1 MSKKSVKLLASVL
14 AMAVSPLVGA
24 AGVSDDVVKIG
35 VLTDMSGVYA
45 DVGGKGALVAAQMA
59 VKDFGGK
66 VLNKRIEVV
75 YDDHKNDVD
84 TGLAIAKRWFEKDRT
99 KVDVVVELMNSQ
111 VATAVSKYAAEQKR
125 IAVKTGAATSA
136 LTNDEC
142 TRYTIDWV
150 YDSYA
155 VSLGTLREL
164 LADGIKTYTIM
175 VTDYGDKTDKAF
187 SKDIFIAANMV
198 RKKGGKIFFPPIK
211 VPASSTDFTPYLLKA
226 QEQGANGILFAQA
239 GGDFVNAV
247 KQAREF
253 GLFSETQEPVGMVVF
268 DSDIKALGLDMAQG
282 MKFTTGFYWD
292 RDNDSREW
300 SRRYYAQMKKMPTSS
315 QAGVYSAVMHYLR
328 AVQSSGTDSAD
339 DVMSKMKSTR
349 INDFFAKDGYV
360 REDGRMIHDM
370 YLAEVKKPSESKGEA
385 QWDLLKIKRT
395 IKGENIFRPLAQSA
409 CPLVKK

>member
-1 MSKKSVKLLASVL
+1 
-14 AMAVSPLVGA
+14 MAVSPLVGA

-84 TGLAIAKRWFEKDRT
+84 TGRAIAKRWFEKDRT

-187 SKDIFIAANMV
+187 SKDIFIAADTV
-198 RKKGGKIFFPPIK
+198 RKRGGKIFFPPIK

-226 QEQGANGILFAQA
+226 QEQGANGIVFAQA

>member
-1 MSKKSVKLLASVL
+1 MNNNSVKLLASLVAL
-14 AMAVSPLVGA
+14 AIAPFGQA

-45 DVGGKGALVAAQMA
+45 DVGGRGAVYAAQMA

-66 VLNKRIEVV
+66 ANGKRIEVIF
-75 YDDHKNDVD
+75 DDHKNDVD
-84 TGLAIAKRWFEKDRT
+84 TSLAIAKRWFEKDKT
-99 KVDVVVELMNSQ
+99 KVDMVVELMNSQ

-125 IAVKTGAATSA
+125 IAIKTGAATSA
-136 LTNDEC
+136 LTNEEC
-142 TRYTIDWV
+142 TRYTLDWV

-155 VSLGTLREL
+155 ISHGTLKEL

-187 SKDIFIAANMV
+187 SKDIFFAADMV

-226 QEQGANGILFAQA
+226 QEQGANGIVFAQA

-253 GLFSETQEPVGMVVF
+253 GLFTETQEPIGMVVF

-282 MKFTTGFYWD
+282 MKFTAGFYWD
-292 RDNDSREW
+292 RDAESREW
-300 SRRYYAQMKKMPTSS
+300 SKKFYAQMKKMPTSP
-315 QAGVYSAVMHYLR
+315 QAGVYSAVLHYLKS
-328 AVQSSGTDSAD
+328 VQAAGTDESDA
-339 DVMSKMKSTR
+339 VMAKMKA
-349 INDFFAKDGYV
+349 IHVNDMFAKDGVV
-360 REDGRMIHDM
+360 REDGRMVHDM
-370 YLAEVKKPSESKGEA
+370 YLMEVKKPGESKGEA
-385 QWDLLKIKRT
+385 AWDLLKIKRT
-395 IKGENIFRPLAQSA
+395 LKGENVFKPLSLSN

>member
-187 SKDIFIAANMV
+187 SKDIFIAADTV
-198 RKKGGKIFFPPIK
+198 RKRGGKFFFPPIK

-226 QEQGANGILFAQA
+226 QEQGANGIVFAQA

>member
-187 SKDIFIAANMV
+187 SKDIFIAADTV
-198 RKKGGKIFFPPIK
+198 RKRGGKIFFPPIK

>member
-1 MSKKSVKLLASVL
+1 MNNNSVKLLATLV
-14 AMAVSPLVGA
+14 AMAMPSLVQA

-45 DVGGKGALVAAQMA
+45 DVGGKGAVLAAQMA

-66 VLNKRIEVV
+66 VLNKRVEVIA
-75 YDDHKNDVD
+75 DDHKNDVD

-99 KVDVVVELMNSQ
+99 KVDMVVELMNSQ
-111 VATAVSKYAAEQKR
+111 VATAVAKYAAEQKR
-125 IAVKTGAATSA
+125 IAIKTGAATSA
-136 LTNDEC
+136 LTNEDC
-142 TRYTIDWV
+142 TRYTLDWV

-155 VSLGTLREL
+155 ISHGTLREL
-164 LADGIKTYTIM
+164 VADGIKTYTIM

-187 SKDIFIAANMV
+187 SKDIFIAADMV

-211 VPASSTDFTPYLLKA
+211 VPASSTDFTPYLMKA
-226 QEQGANGILFAQA
+226 QEQGANAIAFAQA

-253 GLFSETQEPVGMVVF
+253 GLFSETQEPVGLVVF

-292 RDNDSREW
+292 RDAESREW
-300 SRRYYAQMKKMPTSS
+300 SKRFFAQFKKMPTSS

-328 AVQSSGTDSAD
+328 AVQAAGGDNPD
-339 DVMSKMKSTR
+339 EVMAKMKATR
-349 INDFFAKDGYV
+349 VNDFFAKDGVV
-360 REDGRMIHDM
+360 REDGRMVHDM
-370 YLAEVKKPSESKGEA
+370 YLVEVKKPGESRGEA
-385 QWDLLKIKRT
+385 QWDLLKIKRV
-395 IKGENIFRPLAQSA
+395 IKGENIFRPLAQSQ

>member
-187 SKDIFIAANMV
+187 SKDIFIAADTV
-198 RKKGGKIFFPPIK
+198 RKRGGKIFFPPIK

-226 QEQGANGILFAQA
+226 QEQGANGIVFAQA

>member
-187 SKDIFIAANMV
+187 SKDIFIAADTV
-198 RKKGGKIFFPPIK
+198 RKRGGKIFFPLIK